1 MTDYILMKTN
11 ATEVKQSIAV
21 GRDENDTVACE
32 HYFVL
37 LCK

>member
-21 GRDENDTVACE
+21 GRDENGR
-32 HYFVL
+32 L
-37 LCK
+37 